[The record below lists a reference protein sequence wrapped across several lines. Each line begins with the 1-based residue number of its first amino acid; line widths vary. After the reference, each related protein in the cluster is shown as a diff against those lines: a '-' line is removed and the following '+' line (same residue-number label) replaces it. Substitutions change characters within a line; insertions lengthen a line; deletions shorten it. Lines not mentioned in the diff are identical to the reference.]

1 MTRDPLDD
9 AGSRDPGVS
18 ALFDHLTRPGTPDE
32 LAGEQAARAMFA
44 AANAVRAQPRTAGI
58 TQSPPRQLASRRTA
72 DRRTRKAPVRRGGQ
86 VGGRLIAAATVIA
99 AAFGFAAAGYAEVL
113 PPPLQHVAYQI
124 LGFAGVPNA
133 PGSPGS
139 TLTSGPAASRS
150 RHPGGRPTSAQ
161 PTTGGQASPS
171 PSPGTTSSTS
181 ASPSPRHHSPRPGS
195 PSPTPS
201 SPGSPS
207 PSGPVSLLL
216 SAAQSQIVAGDSV
229 QFTGS
234 LTKDGQP
241 EPGIRLTLLELIA
254 GHSTWKRVAHART
267 GAQGELTLTVSAV
280 TKNAAFLIA
289 DPHGARSSEVSVV
302 VAPPVSLS
310 VARVSHRVDRLAV
323 ASPLAQ
329 RGDVVEL
336 EVSASDG
343 SWRVLQTHRLHKAG
357 RTAFTVVVRKVS
369 LTYRAVVLA
378 TDVHGQSVSTTVTVA
393 GRTPKA
399 QGAGS
404 R

>member
-9 AGSRDPGVS
+9 PGSRGPGVG
-18 ALFDHLTRPGTPDE
+18 ALFDDLTSPGTPDE

-44 AANAVRAQPRTAGI
+44 AAKAVRTQPFGI
-58 TQSPPRQLASRRTA
+58 TQSPPRQAAPRRTTA
-72 DRRTRKAPVRRGGQ
+72 RRTRKAPVRHGGQ
-86 VGGRLIAAATVIA
+86 VGGRLVAAATVIA

-139 TLTSGPAASRS
+139 TLTSGPGVSQS
-150 RHPGGRPTSAQ
+150 QHPVGRPTSAQ
-161 PTTGGQASPS
+161 PTTGGPASPS
-171 PSPGTTSSTS
+171 PSNGTTSSPS
-181 ASPSPRHHSPRPGS
+181 ASPSARHHSPGPGS

-207 PSGPVSLLL
+207 PSGAVRLML
-216 SAAQSQIVAGDSV
+216 SAAQTQIMAGDSV

-241 EPGIRLTLLELIA
+241 EPGVRLTLLELIA

-267 GAQGELTLTVSAV
+267 GAQGELTLTVPSV
-280 TKNAAFLIA
+280 SKNASFLVA

-310 VARVSHRVDRLAV
+310 IAQASHHVDQLAV

-343 SWRVLQTHRLHKAG
+343 SWRVLRTHRLDRAR
-357 RTAFTVVVRKVS
+357 RTVFTVVAGKVG
-369 LTYRAVVLA
+369 LTYQAVVLA
-378 TDVHGQSVSTTVTVA
+378 TKVHGQSVSTTVTVA
-393 GRTPKA
+393 ARTSKA
-399 QGAGS
+399 NGVVS